1 MRAGHR
7 KRPAAPRP
15 SGIILIAEDQPD
27 LRYLYAAY
35 FHLGNFRVETAVDG
49 QQAFEMAVDLRPD
62 VIVLNLD
69 LPRVDGWELTQRLK
83 SDRRTGHIPVIAC
96 SGYTFG
102 RSIDRLRR
110 QALLAGGAHEN
121 RPGRSVPVRIAP
133 GRVEELTS
141 PLGTGVPRLGT
152 SVDRSA
158 SLRVPHSGVAMKTA
172 TPSAGSRAGKN
183 GSGP

>member
-69 LPRVDGWELTQRLK
+69 LPRVDGWELTRRLK
-83 SDRRTGHIPVIAC
+83 SDRRTGHIPVISC

-102 RSIDRLRR
+102 RSIDR
-110 QALLAGGAHEN
+110 ALDAGCDAYVVK
-121 RPGRSVPVRIAP
+121 PCSL
-133 GRVEELTS
+133 EELTKTVQDV
-141 PLGTGVPRLGT
+141 LGRFEVRRG
-152 SVDRSA
+152 A
-158 SLRVPHSGVAMKTA
+158 
-172 TPSAGSRAGKN
+172 
-183 GSGP
+183 